1 MKKLCLL
8 SFILQIFF
16 PVFGKESHFNFELKS
31 SGNFYFSANEQNSF
45 SGSGGILLNFGSI
58 FLRGFVSVPK
68 SEFSEISS
76 AFKSKNFNSIFSDR
90 RWSANST
97 LFKNTIP
104 LTLAAGSIS
113 FSKSIG
119 RLKNPVPAISSN
131 PVQKSFPVSAG
142 IGYSLPGISSTE
154 KPPAFFC
161 SLDFFKKNIPVLVQ
175 AAFRNED
182 RAAFFSSKTKIHF
195 SKKVFLQSHIT
206 FSSTILE
213 NNSSYLKKNN
223 CDFTSQRCNSF
234 FWENFFI
241 SPFFKFNFYSCFQ
254 QNPYGINVFYFNSKV
269 RLSAQNFIL
278 DASFFAIPTTKIS
291 PKAVPLISSDSSIIK
306 TVEQASL
313 NPQLVFLTNG
323 GNLLRFGVTA
333 TETWKIAGTSEVSS
347 INTAK
352 IAAGFIFE
360 KPNFS
365 FKSNFTGGNLLIS
378 GNPPSKSS
386 IPNKF
391 YEILFGI
398 SKTSQAF
405 SENFT
410 VKGRQ
415 YPPQTENDSV
425 KQEFSLDSSI
435 SVGKKRSIKLSG
447 SLTSVLSNGI
457 KDSSTYSL
465 SAVWKIKKKHFSSS
479 IKITFKQK
487 N

>member
-1 MKKLCLL
+1 MKKLFLL

-16 PVFGKESHFNFELKS
+16 PVFGKESQFNFELKS

-213 NNSSYLKKNN
+213 NNSAYLKKNN
-223 CDFTSQRCNSF
+223 CDFTSQRCN
-234 FWENFFI
+234 
-241 SPFFKFNFYSCFQ
+241 
-254 QNPYGINVFYFNSKV
+254 
-269 RLSAQNFIL
+269 
-278 DASFFAIPTTKIS
+278 
-291 PKAVPLISSDSSIIK
+291 
-306 TVEQASL
+306 
-313 NPQLVFLTNG
+313 
-323 GNLLRFGVTA
+323 
-333 TETWKIAGTSEVSS
+333 
-347 INTAK
+347 
-352 IAAGFIFE
+352 
-360 KPNFS
+360 
-365 FKSNFTGGNLLIS
+365 
-378 GNPPSKSS
+378 
-386 IPNKF
+386 
-391 YEILFGI
+391 
-398 SKTSQAF
+398 
-405 SENFT
+405 
-410 VKGRQ
+410 
-415 YPPQTENDSV
+415 
-425 KQEFSLDSSI
+425 
-435 SVGKKRSIKLSG
+435 
-447 SLTSVLSNGI
+447 
-457 KDSSTYSL
+457 
-465 SAVWKIKKKHFSSS
+465 
-479 IKITFKQK
+479 
-487 N
+487 

>member
-1 MKKLCLL
+1 MKRLFLL
-8 SFILQIFF
+8 GFILQIFF
-16 PVFGKESHFNFELKS
+16 PAFGKEPQFNFELKS
-31 SGNFYFSANEQNSF
+31 SENFYFSANEQNSF

-68 SEFSEISS
+68 SEFSEFSS

-104 LTLAAGSIS
+104 LTLATGSIS

-142 IGYSLPGISSTE
+142 IGFSLPTMSSTE

-161 SLDFFKKNIPVLVQ
+161 SLDFFKKNIPFLVQ
-175 AAFRNED
+175 AAFRHED
-182 RAAFFSSKTKIHF
+182 RAAFFSAKTKIHF
-195 SKKVFLQSHIT
+195 SKKIFFQSHIT

-223 CDFTSQRCNSF
+223 CTFTSQRCNSF

-254 QNPYGINVFYFNSKV
+254 QNPYGINAFYFNSKI

-306 TVEQASL
+306 TAEQASL
-313 NPQLVFLTNG
+313 NPQLLFLTKG
-323 GNLLRFGVTA
+323 GNLLRFGITA

-347 INTAK
+347 INIAK

-360 KPNFS
+360 KQNFS
-365 FKSNFTGGNLLIS
+365 FKSNFTGGNILIS

-398 SKTSQAF
+398 SKTSPNF
-405 SENFT
+405 SKKFT
-410 VKGRQ
+410 IKGRH
-415 YPPQTENDSV
+415 YPSKTENDSV

-435 SVGKKRSIKLSG
+435 SLGRKRNIRISG
-447 SLTSVLSNGI
+447 SLASVLYNGT

-465 SAVWKIKKKHFSSS
+465 SAAWKIKKKHFTSS